1 MFVHKYTALI
11 SSKKVSG
18 IDFIDDIIQT
28 AVIAV
33 GNDTVTHF
41 LKFFQISDDPVPEE
55 RGPRLQSRFINDDLR
70 SLGTDPLHNALD
82 R

>member
-18 IDFIDDIIQT
+18 IDFIHYIIQA

-33 GNDTVTHF
+33 GNDTVTYF
-41 LKFFQISDDPVPEE
+41 LKFFQISNDPVPEE
-55 RGPRLQSRFINDDLR
+55 SGPRLQSRLVNDDLR
-70 SLGTDPLHNALD
+70 SLGTDPLHDALD

>member
-18 IDFIDDIIQT
+18 IDFILDIIQA
-28 AVIAV
+28 AVIAI

-41 LKFFQISDDPVPEE
+41 LKFFQISNDTVPEE
-55 RGPRLQSRFINDDLR
+55 SGPRLQSRLVNDDLR
-70 SLGTDPLHNALD
+70 TLGTDPLHDALD